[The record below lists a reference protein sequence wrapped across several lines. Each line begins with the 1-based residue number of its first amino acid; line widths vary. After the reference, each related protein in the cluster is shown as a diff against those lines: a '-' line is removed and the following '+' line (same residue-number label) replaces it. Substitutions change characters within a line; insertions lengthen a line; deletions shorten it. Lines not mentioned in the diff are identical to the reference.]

1 MIATHKPEIHRFIQ
15 NALLEDV
22 GDGDHTSLATI
33 PAGLDGKARL
43 LVKDSGIIAGVELAL
58 EIFREVDAHL
68 YVDLIIPEGAAVKHN
83 DTVFIVQG
91 SVHAILMA
99 ERLVLNCMQRMS
111 AIATSTNAIVKKIA
125 HTGCQVLD
133 TRKTTPGF
141 RLAEKWAVATGGGV
155 NHRFGLYDMIL
166 IKDNHID
173 FAGGI
178 KPALDAVR
186 LYLAGTGKSLK
197 VVIEVRSMQELAQ
210 VIENGPVERILL
222 DNFKPDQLKAAVKFI
237 NKRYKTEASGSITAE
252 NALSYAE
259 TGVDFISLGAITHS
273 VPNFDLSLKA
283 CS

>member
-1 MIATHKPEIHRFIQ
+1 MLATHKPEIHSFIQ
-15 NALLEDV
+15 NALMEDI

-33 PAGLDGKARL
+33 PPGLEGKARL
-43 LVKDSGIIAGVELAL
+43 LVKDNGIIAGVELAL
-58 EIFREVDAHL
+58 EIFREVDPHL
-68 YVDLIIPEGAAVKHN
+68 YVDLIIPEGADVTQN
-83 DTVFIVQG
+83 DTIFIVQG
-91 SVHAILMA
+91 SVHAILKA

-186 LYLAGTGKSLK
+186 LYLASTGKNLK
-197 VVIEVRSMQELAQ
+197 VVIEVRSMHELAQ

-222 DNFKPDQLKAAVKFI
+222 DNFKTDQLIEAVRFI
-237 NKRYKTEASGSITAE
+237 NRRYKTEASGNITAE

-259 TGVDFISLGAITHS
+259 TRVDFISLGAITHS

>member
-1 MIATHKPEIHRFIQ
+1 MIATHKTEIHRFIQ
-15 NALLEDV
+15 NALLEDI

-33 PAGLDGKARL
+33 PQGLKGKARL
-43 LVKDSGIIAGVELAL
+43 LVKDNGIIAGVELAL
-58 EIFREVDAHL
+58 EIFREVDPHL
-68 YVDLIIPEGAAVKHN
+68 YVDLIIPEGAIVTHN

-111 AIATSTNAIVKKIA
+111 AIATSTNAIVKKIR

-186 LYLAGTGKSLK
+186 LYLASTGKNLK
-197 VVIEVRSMQELAQ
+197 VVIEVRSMHELAQ

-222 DNFKPDQLKAAVKFI
+222 DNFKTDQLIEAVKFI
-237 NKRYKTEASGSITAE
+237 NRRYNTEASGNITAN

-259 TGVDFISLGAITHS
+259 TGVNFISLGAITHS

>member
-1 MIATHKPEIHRFIQ
+1 MIATHKTEIHRFIQ
-15 NALLEDV
+15 NALLEDI

-33 PAGLDGKARL
+33 PQGLKGKARL
-43 LVKDSGIIAGVELAL
+43 LVKDNGIIAGVELAL
-58 EIFREVDAHL
+58 EIFREVDPHL
-68 YVDLIIPEGAAVKHN
+68 YVDLIIPEGAIVTHN

-111 AIATSTNAIVKKIA
+111 AIATSTNAIVKKIR

-186 LYLAGTGKSLK
+186 LYLASTGKNLK
-197 VVIEVRSMQELAQ
+197 VVIEVRSMHELAQ
-210 VIENGPVERILL
+210 VIKNGPVERILL
-222 DNFKPDQLKAAVKFI
+222 DNFKTDQLIEAVKFI
-237 NKRYKTEASGSITAE
+237 NRRYNTEASGNITAN

-259 TGVDFISLGAITHS
+259 TGVNFISLGAITHS

>member
-33 PAGLDGKARL
+33 PLGLDGKARL

-58 EIFREVDAHL
+58 EIFREVDPHL
-68 YVDLIIPEGAAVKHN
+68 YVDLIIPEGAAVRYN

-141 RLAEKWAVATGGGV
+141 RLAEKWAVTTGGGV

-186 LYLAGTGKSLK
+186 LYLGRTGKSLK
-197 VVIEVRSMQELAQ
+197 VVIEVRSIQELAQ

-222 DNFKPDQLKAAVKFI
+222 DNFKPDQLKEAVKFI
-237 NKRYKTEASGSITAE
+237 NKRYKTEASGNITAE

-259 TGVDFISLGAITHS
+259 AGVDFISLGAITHS
-273 VPNFDLSLKA
+273 VLNFDLSLKA

>member
-1 MIATHKPEIHRFIQ
+1 MIATHKTEIHRFIQ
-15 NALLEDV
+15 NALLEDI

-33 PAGLDGKARL
+33 PQGLKGKARL
-43 LVKDSGIIAGVELAL
+43 LVKDNGIIAGVELAL
-58 EIFREVDAHL
+58 EIFREVDPHL
-68 YVDLIIPEGAAVKHN
+68 YVDLIIPEGAIVTHN

-111 AIATSTNAIVKKIA
+111 AIATSTNAIVKKIR

-186 LYLAGTGKSLK
+186 LYLASTSKNLK
-197 VVIEVRSMQELAQ
+197 VVIEVRSMHELAQ

-222 DNFKPDQLKAAVKFI
+222 DNFKTDQLIEAVKFI
-237 NKRYKTEASGSITAE
+237 NRRYNTEASGNITAD

-259 TGVDFISLGAITHS
+259 TGVNFISLGAITHS

>member
-1 MIATHKPEIHRFIQ
+1 MIATHKTEIHRFIQ
-15 NALLEDV
+15 NALLEDI

-33 PAGLDGKARL
+33 PQGLKGKARL
-43 LVKDSGIIAGVELAL
+43 LVKDNGIIAGVELAL
-58 EIFREVDAHL
+58 EIFREVDPHL
-68 YVDLIIPEGAAVKHN
+68 YVDLIIPEGAIVTHN

-111 AIATSTNAIVKKIA
+111 AIATSTNAIVKKIR

-186 LYLAGTGKSLK
+186 LYLASTGKNLK
-197 VVIEVRSMQELAQ
+197 VVIEVRSMHELAQ

-222 DNFKPDQLKAAVKFI
+222 DNFKTDQLIEAVKFI
-237 NKRYKTEASGSITAE
+237 NRRYNTEASGNITAD

-259 TGVDFISLGAITHS
+259 TGVNFISLGAITHS

>member
-1 MIATHKPEIHRFIQ
+1 MLATHKPEIHRFIQ
-15 NALLEDV
+15 NALMEDI

-33 PAGLDGKARL
+33 PPGLEGKARL
-43 LVKDSGIIAGVELAL
+43 LVKDNGIIAGVELAL
-58 EIFREVDAHL
+58 EIFREVDPHL
-68 YVDLIIPEGAAVKHN
+68 YVDLIIPEGADVAQN
-83 DTVFIVQG
+83 DTIFIVQG
-91 SVHAILMA
+91 SVHAILRA

-111 AIATSTNAIVKKIA
+111 AIATSTNSIVKKIA

-186 LYLAGTGKSLK
+186 LYLASTGKNLK
-197 VVIEVRSMQELAQ
+197 VVIEVRSMHELAQ

-222 DNFKPDQLKAAVKFI
+222 DNFKTDQLIEAVRFI
-237 NKRYKTEASGSITAE
+237 NRRYKTEASGNITPE

-259 TGVDFISLGAITHS
+259 TRVDFISLGAITHS

>member
-33 PAGLDGKARL
+33 PLGLDGKARL

-58 EIFREVDAHL
+58 EIFREVDPHL
-68 YVDLIIPEGAAVKHN
+68 YVDLIIPEGAAVRYN

-141 RLAEKWAVATGGGV
+141 RLAEKWAVTTGGGV

-186 LYLAGTGKSLK
+186 LYLGRTGKSLK
-197 VVIEVRSMQELAQ
+197 VVIEVRSIQELAQ

-222 DNFKPDQLKAAVKFI
+222 DNFKPDQLKEAVKFI
-237 NKRYKTEASGSITAE
+237 NKRYKTEASGNITAE

-259 TGVDFISLGAITHS
+259 AGVDFISLGAITHS
-273 VPNFDLSLKA
+273 VSNFDLSLKA

>member
-33 PAGLDGKARL
+33 PQGQEGKARL
-43 LVKDSGIIAGVELAL
+43 LVKDTGIIAGVELAL
-58 EIFREVDAHL
+58 EIFREVDPHL
-68 YVDLIIPEGAAVKHN
+68 YVDLIIPEGAPVTHN

-111 AIATSTNAIVKKIA
+111 AIATSTNAIVRKIA
-125 HTGCQVLD
+125 HTGCQILD

-186 LYLAGTGKSLK
+186 LYLAGTGKNLK
-197 VVIEVRSMQELAQ
+197 VVIEVRSMHELAQ

-222 DNFKPDQLKAAVKFI
+222 DNFTPEQIREAVKFI
-237 NKRYKTEASGSITAE
+237 NKRYQTEASGSITAG

-259 TGVDFISLGAITHS
+259 AGVDFISLGAITHS